1 MKTFNIKEHYRT
13 IVLTELKN
21 NKLIITAV
29 KMMSDDTDFKT
40 SVSLDASAIK
50 DLKSQKD
57 YHSFRDCI
65 VKKYLVCNK
74 LAVDSKAK
82 KNLLT
87 KNTAY
92 DNTCD
97 SIARA
102 IQQKYRVVETRAKLY
117 TKRIKSKNSK
127 NFIQKKEK
135 KVLVTK

>member
-1 MKTFNIKEHYRT
+1 MKTFNVKEHYRT
-13 IVLTELKN
+13 IVLSELKN
-21 NKLIITAV
+21 NKLVITAV

-40 SVSLDASAIK
+40 SVTLDSKAIA

-97 SIARA
+97 SIART

-117 TKRIKSKNSK
+117 TKRVKAKSKRR
-127 NFIQKKEK
+127 
-135 KVLVTK
+135 